1 MFIMVAIICCV
12 QAVPIL
18 RVGRSLEDGPL
29 IPELQS
35 NPKASEA
42 IIHQEPSVDRAVHE
56 KSLSSLPDTPLT
68 LPPDLA
74 AAHRRHILQVYGHKP
89 KKVHSS
95 LDKWISSLLDPFTVL
110 SAVNEMSEKL
120 KYWITIVGLVLTLI
134 WNLVMLLFIVS
145 IGGKI
150 VWMCAKVVAA
160 LLEMAVAFL
169 RLPKTLVKAIRRKI
183 RKLSRQ

>member
-1 MFIMVAIICCV
+1 MLAINFCV
-12 QAVPIL
+12 QAVPIQ
-18 RVGRSLEDGPL
+18 RIGRSLEDGLL

-35 NPKASEA
+35 NPKESES
-42 IIHQEPSVDRAVHE
+42 IINQEPSVDMVANE
-56 KSLSSLPDTPLT
+56 KPLSSLPGTPLT

-95 LDKWISSLLDPFTVL
+95 LDKWISSVLDPFTVL
-110 SAVNEMSEKL
+110 SAVNEMSDKL

-169 RLPKTLVKAIRRKI
+169 RLPKTLLKAIRRKI